1 MIKIIEKSNTEM
13 TKKDIFMLTKNQKIR
28 TVKSLQ
34 DGAKINVSHWIKFQD
49 VKEDS
54 GEIVEILSIM
64 GDTGECYATNSKS
77 FKDMFA
83 DIVEIMDGESFSI
96 EKIGGVSKAGRQFVT
111 CALI

>member
-1 MIKIIEKSNTEM
+1 MINIIAKSETEM
-13 TKKDIFMLTKNQKIR
+13 TKKDVFMLTKNQKIR

-34 DGAKINVSHWIKFQD
+34 DGAKINVNHWIKFED

-64 GDTGECYATNSKS
+64 DSDGECYATNSKS
-77 FKDMFA
+77 FKEMFA
-83 DIVEIMDGESFSI
+83 DIVSIMDGESFTI